1 VSGDGATQASALREF
16 GSSTALEASQGRAAW
31 VRGARALWSPVG
43 LAGPAFTIEAPPGDN
58 LAFHRALADCP
69 PDVVLAAATGGATEA
84 AVWGEVLTVAAVER
98 GVLGLVTDGA
108 VRDCRRIRELGF
120 PVFAAGTS
128 PVGAA
133 KGHPGELGTR
143 VRLGGADIA
152 PGDWLVADEDGV
164 VVVPAEALE
173 ETLGAATERRRVEDG
188 WIERLRSGEL
198 TVDLLGLRGRSTTE
212 RS

>member
-1 VSGDGATQASALREF
+1 MSGGGATQASALREL
-16 GSSTALEASQGRAAW
+16 GSSTALEASQRRASW
-31 VRGARALWSPVG
+31 VRDARGLWSPVG

-58 LAFHRALADCP
+58 LAFHRALAECP
-69 PDVVLAAATGGATEA
+69 PGVVLAAATGGAKEA
-84 AVWGEVLTVAAVER
+84 AVWGELLTVAALER

-133 KGHPGELGTR
+133 KEHPGELGTR

-152 PGDWLVADEDGV
+152 PGDWLVGDEDGV
-164 VVVPAEALE
+164 VVVPADALE
-173 ETLGAATERRRVEDG
+173 ETLGAATERRLLEDG